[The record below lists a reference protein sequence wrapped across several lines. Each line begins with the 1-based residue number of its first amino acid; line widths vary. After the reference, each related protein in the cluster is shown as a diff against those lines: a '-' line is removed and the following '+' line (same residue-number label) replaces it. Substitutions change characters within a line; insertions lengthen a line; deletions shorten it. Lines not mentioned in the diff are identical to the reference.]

1 MFAGLLTLQPA
12 PIVGARRVRLLGAT
26 EEEEQTIKALTG
38 KLEDFKRQ
46 YNAQLRA
53 KRVAA
58 NAGDL
63 VAYAATN
70 REYKRVELRIRK
82 IRAQISEIE
91 VATKQLT
98 QKP

>member
-1 MFAGLLTLQPA
+1 MFADLLTLQPA

-58 NAGDL
+58 KAGDL
-63 VAYAATN
+63 VAYAEAN
-70 REYKRVELRIRK
+70 REYKRVEYRIRK
-82 IRAQISEIE
+82 IN
-91 VATKQLT
+91 KQLAEIKE
-98 QKP
+98 QA